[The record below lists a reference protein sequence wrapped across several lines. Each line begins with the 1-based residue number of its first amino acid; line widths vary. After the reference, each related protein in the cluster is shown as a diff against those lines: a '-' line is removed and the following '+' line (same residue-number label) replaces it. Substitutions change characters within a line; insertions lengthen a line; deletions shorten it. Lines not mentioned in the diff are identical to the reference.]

1 MDHVTFGDLA
11 PATTILPMSN
21 NQTHPDASNLP
32 YYVATYKSRSVA
44 IKRDPDYQTTI
55 KLVQKSIPKLR
66 PANVEDIFISTT
78 LANYGDALVQVSEE
92 IWPDIVGDVKTVEIT
107 LESDDHAASDANME
121 TGNQDE
127 SAATL
132 ATGLAQTTR
141 DTHHQASCSR
151 DTELPVNH
159 LTTPRDS
166 FSILVRTISQQYLE
180 LDNLASSSKV
190 RDIKSLIE
198 ARYHVPAAFQRLE
211 LLGERL
217 QDAKTLEQSG
227 IAEWTIVDVGLGA
240 RQCMFILFPRTAGQI
255 KPTNNI
261 EVHFSFNRAWEFAM
275 HRPTMAVPP
284 EDFIQTASWKVDL
297 TKDGVLFDHGS
308 KAEQTYIFWDGVS
321 QHAVP
326 AELTSSPSQSS
337 VASRALPSDW
347 SKFFPLICPQ
357 NSVAVPSGNVYS
369 YVESVFCEIGFR
381 GYHST
386 LTSYFISR
394 LQDKPCEYLA
404 LRFISQSECKTIAS
418 LSTSPPTPFMGR
430 VLVLYKRL
438 SSTSAAKLWD
448 NFRPT
453 YEQGAN
459 IWKDIARAKSA
470 ENWLRGTYFAV
481 AEISWME
488 IF

>member
-1 MDHVTFGDLA
+1 
-11 PATTILPMSN
+11 MSN
-21 NQTHPDASNLP
+21 NQTHPDISNLP

-66 PANVEDIFISTT
+66 SANAQDIFISTT
-78 LANYGDALVQVSEE
+78 LTDYGDALVQVSEE

-121 TGNQDE
+121 TGHQDE
-127 SAATL
+127 TVASL
-132 ATGLAQTTR
+132 VTGLARATR
-141 DTHHQASCSR
+141 ETHPQASSPR
-151 DTELPVNH
+151 NTEVPVNH
-159 LTTPRDS
+159 LTMSCGS
-166 FSILVRTISQQYLE
+166 FSIFVRTISQQCLV

-190 RDIKSLIE
+190 RDIKTLIE
-198 ARYHVPAAFQRLE
+198 AKYHVPAAFQRLG

-227 IAEWTIVDVGLGA
+227 IVEWTIVDVGLDA
-240 RQCMFILFPRTAGQI
+240 RQCMIILFPRAYGEAE
-255 KPTNNI
+255 PSNNI
-261 EVHFSFNRAWEFAM
+261 EVHFSFDRAWEFAV
-275 HRPTMAVPP
+275 HRPNIAVSP
-284 EDFIQTASWKVDL
+284 EDFIQTASWKVDI
-297 TKDGVLFDHGS
+297 TKDRVLFDHGS
-308 KAEQTYIFWDGVS
+308 KAEQTYLFWDGVS

-326 AELTSSPSQSS
+326 AELTSSPSQTS
-337 VASRALPSDW
+337 VASRVLLPDW
-347 SKFFPLICPQ
+347 SKFFPLISPQ
-357 NSVAVPSGNVYS
+357 NSVAVSSGNVYS
-369 YVESVFCEIGFR
+369 YVESVFYQIGFR

-386 LTSYFISR
+386 LTSYFTSR
-394 LQDKPCEYLA
+394 LQDKPCEYIA
-404 LRFISQSECKTIAS
+404 LRFVSQAECETIAS
-418 LSTSPPTPFMGR
+418 LSTSPSTPDMSR

-459 IWKDIARAKSA
+459 IWKDIAGVKSA
-470 ENWLRGTYFAV
+470 ESWHRGTYFAV

-488 IF
+488 VF